1 MHWAIVGRNHHA
13 IGILSEKS
21 NVDFHAINLNGET
34 PLNLFQNQIDMI
46 SDQNKQREKEATTQG
61 KPPPPVQQFFVP
73 RKIRDRFEEELAKK
87 SNHSNNQRHTKSINN
102 SSFIKNN
109 FVTRTISN
117 LLKDKK
123 VRQS

>member
-109 FVTRTISN
+109 FVSFSLPIAYIPS
-117 LLKDKK
+117 LLF
-123 VRQS
+123 Q